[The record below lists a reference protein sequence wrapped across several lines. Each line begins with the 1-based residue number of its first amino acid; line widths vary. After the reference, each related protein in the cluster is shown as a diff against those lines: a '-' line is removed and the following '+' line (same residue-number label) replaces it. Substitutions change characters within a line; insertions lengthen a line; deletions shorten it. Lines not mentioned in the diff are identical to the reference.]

1 MAPLEPLTLAWTA
14 INRVTSSNKKI
25 SQDQR
30 VDTYT
35 AMQAITIAAA
45 QTLNLE
51 QSIGSIEVGKIANFT
66 IIDKN
71 PFKIDQMLIKN
82 IKVLGTIHRGLS
94 NWL

>member
-1 MAPLEPLTLAWTA
+1 
-14 INRVTSSNKKI
+14 
-25 SQDQR
+25 
-30 VDTYT
+30 
-35 AMQAITIAAA
+35 MQAITIAAA